1 MIFVAVMG
9 GVVSRGH
16 DHLCSHCRQAVSVCP
31 PVRVAASINLHGDQ
45 ETKKLTDMESAETC
59 RKCKGTGTVGK
70 AKDPCPKCKGTGQFI
85 KDASVQQIAYKN
97 VYDR

>member
-1 MIFVAVMG
+1 
-9 GVVSRGH
+9 
-16 DHLCSHCRQAVSVCP
+16 
-31 PVRVAASINLHGDQ
+31 
-45 ETKKLTDMESAETC
+45 MESAETC